1 MKRICILISGRGSN
15 MLALADAV
23 EQKII
28 PDAEIAL
35 VISDHANAGGLIA
48 AAERGIKTAVIERD
62 ASRAEHES
70 RILAAI
76 RESSVELVCLAGYM
90 RLLSPDFITSFGG
103 LILNIHPSLLP
114 SFPGLDVQ
122 QKALE
127 HGVKWSGCTVH
138 LVDESLDGGPI
149 VAQQAVPVHDDDTA
163 DTLAARILVEEHKLY
178 AKAVAIILGGHYE
191 IIGRRV
197 IVKERS

>member
-1 MKRICILISGRGSN
+1 MKRIGILISGRGSN

-23 EQKII
+23 ERKAI

-35 VISDHANAGGLIA
+35 VISDQADAGGLIA
-48 AAERGIKTAVIERD
+48 AAERGIKTAAIERD

-70 RILAAI
+70 RILAALK
-76 RESSVELVCLAGYM
+76 ESSVELICLAGYM
-90 RLLSPDFITSFGG
+90 RLLSPEFIASFDG

-122 QKALE
+122 KKALE

-149 VAQQAVPVHDDDTA
+149 VAQQAVPVYDHDTA
-163 DTLAARILVEEHKLY
+163 DTLAARILIEEHKLY
-178 AKAVAIILGGHYE
+178 AKAVAMVLGGNYE

-197 IVKERS
+197 IITN